1 MVRLLVNM
9 LPCIGAGI
17 EIEIPESQLVDNVP
31 NEETQELIYKTV
43 TDFKKGSLGI
53 DLDGD
58 TVSISIG
65 AELLGT
71 MYINVF
77 SEYYKFERSIT
88 NRNWT

>member
-1 MVRLLVNM
+1 MVKLLVNM
-9 LPCIGAGI
+9 LPRIGTGI

-31 NEETQELIYKTV
+31 NEEAQESIYKTV

-65 AELLGT
+65 TELLGT

-77 SEYYKFERSIT
+77 SKFYKFERSIT

>member
-1 MVRLLVNM
+1 MIKLLVKM
-9 LPCIGAGI
+9 LPCSHTGI
-17 EIEIPESQLVDNVP
+17 EIEMSESQLIDNVP
-31 NEETQELIYKTV
+31 NEEAQELIYKTV

-65 AELLGT
+65 TELLGT

-77 SEYYKFERSIT
+77 SEFYKFERSIT